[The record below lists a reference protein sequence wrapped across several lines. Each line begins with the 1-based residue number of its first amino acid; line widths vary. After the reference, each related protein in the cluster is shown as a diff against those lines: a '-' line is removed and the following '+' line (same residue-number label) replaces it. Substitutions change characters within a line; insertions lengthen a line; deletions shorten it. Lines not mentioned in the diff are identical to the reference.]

1 MRSLKL
7 RPALAGFGLTM
18 IGPLLL
24 HDGSE
29 EQKREHLPPIVRGEI
44 RWCQGYSEPGAGS
57 DLAGL
62 QTRAVADGDDF
73 IIDGQKIWT
82 TYADKADW
90 MFLLVRT
97 DPNAAKHAGISFI
110 LMDMSSPGVAVR
122 PIQLISGYSPFCETF
137 LQDVRVPRKNVVGKV
152 NGGWPIAKTLLGFE
166 RTMIA
171 DAFLERDDATGT
183 DRVVDLARRYVGPA
197 EGPIDDPLIRESRPT
212 PGAGDLDLQVLRHR
226 AEQAPPRA
234 VPVDP
239 RTAGARLGGRR
250 VRAPRGQAH
259 ARMVALARQLD
270 RRRHLGDP
278 AQHHR
283 QARARLAG
291 LKPR

>member
-1 MRSLKL
+1 MNDLERFRAEAREWLLANAPQSMFTPARPEEDVCWGGRKTNYPPDVKRWLYGGGGLSPAEAKVLHDEMRNLKL
-7 RPALAGFGLTM
+7 RPALAGFGLAM

-24 HDGSE
+24 HEGSE

-73 IIDGQKIWT
+73 LIDGQKIWT

-122 PIQLISGYSPFCETF
+122 PIRLISGYSPFCETF

-166 RTMIA
+166 RTGGMH
-171 DAFLERDDATGT
+171 ATGLFSAGLSIAT
-183 DRVVDLARRYVGPA
+183 TPPV
-197 EGPIDDPLIRESRPT
+197 PT
-212 PGAGDLDLQVLRHR
+212 VWSIS
-226 AEQAPPRA
+226 
-234 VPVDP
+234 PVA
-239 RTAGARLGGRR
+239 TSAL
-250 VRAPRGQAH
+250 PRG
-259 ARMVALARQLD
+259 RSTTR
-270 RRRHLGDP
+270 
-278 AQHHR
+278 
-283 QARARLAG
+283 
-291 LKPR
+291 